1 MEGWRQTGGRK
12 RVGGSEEGYEGEIAG
27 GRDSGR
33 KRGIERVIDRKR
45 GIKGEEWRKR
55 QKERGREGGK
65 ESWRREKLLSHK
77 NKM

>member
-12 RVGGSEEGYEGEIAG
+12 RVGGSEEGYEGEIVG

-45 GIKGEEWRKR
+45 GIKGGRMEKTT
-55 QKERGREGGK
+55 EREREGGRERK
-65 ESWRREKLLSHK
+65 LEDGEIIES
-77 NKM
+77 